1 MYKRTLARGLTL
13 QALYR
18 LDLTDGSPRECLED
32 VLSSRKAEEGVYQ
45 YAERLFYG
53 IVEKRQELDAI
64 IESHAANWTVERMSV
79 VDRNILRI
87 GAYEILYID
96 DVPYRVAIDEAVE
109 LAKRFSTRD
118 SGGFI
123 NAILD
128 SIAKDPSAAESGVP
142 SRRLAPIGQ

>member
-1 MYKRTLARGLTL
+1 MHRRTQARELTL

-32 VLSSRKAEEGVYQ
+32 VLSSRGVEEVVYQ

-53 IVEKRQELDAI
+53 IVEKRQELDGLM
-64 IESHAANWTVERMSV
+64 ESHTANWTVERMSV

-87 GAYEILYID
+87 GAYEILYMD

-109 LAKRFSTRD
+109 LAKRFGTRD
-118 SGGFI
+118 SGAFI
-123 NAILD
+123 NGILD
-128 SIAKDPSAAESGVP
+128 SIAKNPPATQGDTTP
-142 SRRLAPIGQ
+142 RRLAPLT